1 MNIHQIHEE
10 AVMFRIC
17 KLILILSML
26 VMPVFAVNAEGFSHN
41 NKPPKTIIH
50 FNTMFGVDKPFL
62 SSNPSQPS
70 DPTVRGVLGDYQPW
84 KINRSVNGQLFADGR
99 LIINIKGLIFGDGS
113 PNDEDHF
120 RALVSCQLTPDVPG
134 GKAATFSKFITN
146 PFPVHNPIGEGN
158 ANINA
163 KIPLPSPCVAPV
175 VMILNGDPAEG
186 DVWFA
191 ITGN

>member
-17 KLILILSML
+17 KFILILSML
-26 VMPVFAVNAEGFSHN
+26 VMPVFAVNAEDFSHN
-41 NKPPKTIIH
+41 NPPKTIIH

-70 DPTVRGVLGDYQPW
+70 DPTVRGVLGDYQSW
-84 KINRSVNGQLFADGR
+84 KISRSVNGQLFADGR

-134 GKAATFSKFITN
+134 GEAATFSNLITD

-158 ANINA
+158 ANIDA